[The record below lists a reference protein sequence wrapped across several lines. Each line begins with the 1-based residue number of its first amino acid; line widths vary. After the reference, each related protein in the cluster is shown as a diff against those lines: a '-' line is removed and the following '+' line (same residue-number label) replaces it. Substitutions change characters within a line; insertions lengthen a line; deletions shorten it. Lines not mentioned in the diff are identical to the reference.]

1 MLVGCLCLSPSSKS
15 QAGSSYMAVSFKRL
29 RLGDA
34 HEGSGYSDYEDDD
47 DHLSVDGGVFLEPG
61 YTDEKSS
68 TNKGKERVFTA
79 KSYAGYGYLTY
90 SSIIE
95 GGNYDGGESAS
106 SGGARNKKQRRSE
119 QARRIS
125 LA

>member
-1 MLVGCLCLSPSSKS
+1 
-15 QAGSSYMAVSFKRL
+15 MAVSFKRL
-29 RLGDA
+29 QLGGA
-34 HEGSGYSDYEDDD
+34 YEGSGYSDNEDDD
-47 DHLSVDGGVFLEPG
+47 DDLSVGGSIFLEPG
-61 YTDEKSS
+61 HTDKNSS

-95 GGNYDGGESAS
+95 GGNYNRGESAS
-106 SGGARNKKQRRSE
+106 SGGGRNKKQRRSE
-119 QARRIS
+119 QARRKS